1 MLDPKGGKIRTCV
14 LAKRHLSIFLLR
26 NYSNGDNTT
35 VSLELQSGSIRV
47 LSAYLA
53 FEKENPADALVREL
67 AENKL
72 VGEVKHGI
80 VDGNPSK

>member
-53 FEKENPADALVREL
+53 FEKENPADAL
-67 AENKL
+67 
-72 VGEVKHGI
+72 
-80 VDGNPSK
+80 SK

>member
-1 MLDPKGGKIRTCV
+1 MCI

-26 NYSNGDNTT
+26 NYSNGGNTA

-53 FEKENPADALVREL
+53 FEKEKPPDALVR
-67 AENKL
+67 
-72 VGEVKHGI
+72 GMVKAQERI
-80 VDGNPSK
+80 GNRL